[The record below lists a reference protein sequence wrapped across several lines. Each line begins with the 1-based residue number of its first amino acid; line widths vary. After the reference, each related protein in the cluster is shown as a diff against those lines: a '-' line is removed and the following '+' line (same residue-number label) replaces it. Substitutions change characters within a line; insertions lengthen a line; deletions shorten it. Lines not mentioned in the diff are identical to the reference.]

1 MKIVI
6 CVKQVPDSDDVKIN
20 QETGT
25 LLRGSASAILNPSDK
40 HALSLAANL
49 DKQEA
54 DMNIS
59 VLTMGPPTAEQVL
72 REALAYGFD
81 EGVLLCDKMFAG
93 ADTYATASTLAAGI
107 RKIGMPDLIFT
118 GYRSTDGE
126 TGHVGIQLAEHLHIP
141 VITKV
146 KSLQLDVKRGYIS
159 ALRVRD
165 GEEEQVEAQLPVLCT
180 IDEEETEVS
189 YLKVGEI
196 FDAWEKN
203 IKVYGG
209 KELGVSETETGLAG
223 SKTKVV
229 RTYVLPRSQ
238 KENQV
243 TENIQEAADVI
254 FETFLKRHL
263 F

>member
-1 MKIVI
+1 MKIVV

-25 LLRGSASAILNPSDK
+25 LLRGGAAAILNPSDK
-40 HALSLAANL
+40 HALSLVANL
-49 DKQEA
+49 KKQEE
-54 DMNIS
+54 NVTVS
-59 VLTMGPPTAEQVL
+59 VLTMGPPMAEQAL
-72 REALAYGFD
+72 REGLAYGFD
-81 EGVLLCDKMFAG
+81 EGILLCDKMFAG

-107 RKIGMPDLIFT
+107 RKTGMPDLIFT

-126 TGHVGIQLAEHLHIP
+126 TGHVGIQLAEHLKIP

-146 KSLQLDVKRGYIS
+146 KSLQLDTKKRCVS
-159 ALRVRD
+159 ALHVRD
-165 GEEEQVEAQLPVLCT
+165 GQEEQVEVQVPVLCT

-196 FDAWEKN
+196 FDAWEKP

-209 KELGVSETETGLAG
+209 KELEISELEVGLAG

-229 RTYVLPRSQ
+229 RTYMAPKEQ
-238 KENQV
+238 KENQI
-243 TENIQEAADVI
+243 TENVQEAVEMI
-254 FETFLKRHL
+254 FETFLKKHL